1 MKRKGKQKWMVGSV
15 AAIAVLT
22 MGWGVWSLMDSL
34 MPSADPQT
42 VIPPEPPAPVANPY
56 TPEDFHYEDGRMTL
70 TAGKAVTGIDVSGH
84 QGEIDWQAVKA
95 SGVEFA
101 MIRLGYRG
109 YSNGEIHEDKLWRA
123 NLDGARAAGIR
134 TGAYFYSQA
143 ISPEEAGEEAEFVLG
158 LLNGETLDMPLV
170 FDWEYVSETARTA
183 NVGRDTLTASTKMFC
198 DTVKAAGFQP
208 MIYFN
213 RSQARDMLHLEQLTD
228 YKFWLAMYDT
238 PMDFPLRVNMWQY
251 TSSGSVPGIR
261 GNVDINLWFL
271 YE

>member
-1 MKRKGKQKWMVGSV
+1 MNRKGKQKWMLICV

-22 MGWGVWSLMDSL
+22 LLWGVWSFMDSL

-42 VIPPEPPAPVANPY
+42 PRQPEPPAPAANPY
-56 TPEDFHYEDGRMTL
+56 TPEDFHFADGRMTL

-95 SGVEFA
+95 AGVEFA

-109 YSNGEIHEDKLWRA
+109 YSSGEICEDKFWRA
-123 NLDGARAAGIR
+123 NLDGAQAAGIS

-158 LLNGETLDMPLV
+158 LLKGKTLDMPLV

-183 NVGRDTLTASTKMFC
+183 NVDRNTLTAATKMFC
-198 DTVKAAGFQP
+198 ETVRAAGFRP

-213 RSQARDMLHLEQLTD
+213 RSQARDMLRLEQLTD
-228 YKFWLAMYDT
+228 YQFWLAMYDA
-238 PMDFPLRVNMWQY
+238 PMDFPFRVNMWQY
-251 TSSGSVPGIR
+251 TSSGSVPGIG